1 MLYLE
6 SPAGVGF
13 SYSAN
18 KSFYTHVNDEIT
30 GIFIITWYVDGELHT
45 SEEIVKQ
52 VKILLFGKKNLLLHL
67 IFVSEANMLYL
78 ESPAGV
84 GFSSSANESFYT
96 HVNDEITGICDLA
109 LFPIIQ
115 KHTNQSNFFLIN

>member
-1 MLYLE
+1 MVRGQE
-6 SPAGVGF
+6 
-13 SYSAN
+13 N
-18 KSFYTHVNDEIT
+18 THLRGNSQIGQDTLV
-30 GIFIITWYVDGELHT
+30 W
-45 SEEIVKQ
+45 Q
-52 VKILLFGKKNLLLHL
+52 KNLLLHL

-96 HVNDEITGICDLA
+96 HVNDEITGICYLA